1 MTANRITDLLIDRQQ
16 PAALLAPVLHYGQM
30 LGWNIHED
38 TNEPARLRPWLPL
51 ADIFLAVDIR
61 DNSLHRFT
69 LKTGWG
75 IYHSD
80 ID

>member
-1 MTANRITDLLIDRQQ
+1 MTAYCVADLLIDRQQ

>member
-1 MTANRITDLLIDRQQ
+1 MPANSITDLLIDRQQ
-16 PAALLAPVLHYGQM
+16 SAALIAPVLHHGQVFS
-30 LGWNIHED
+30 GNIHQNTD
-38 TNEPARLRPWLPL
+38 EPARLRPWLPL